1 MKYNI
6 LDLNDIIN
14 DLYNIL
20 LIYISWIEFLKLQ
33 LLKIITLKK

>member
-20 LIYISWIEFLKLQ
+20 LIYISWINFLKLLQ
-33 LLKIITLKK
+33 LKIII